1 MWPCAC
7 GSLNIPTFRTKLQIL
22 ELQTFN
28 FAPEV
33 NALPLSS
40 KQSAHIRTNT
50 NKFRLIFANKFKNYR
65 KYLFF
70 HQILLTKLSIQ
81 HTLLSGKQKTLHLLE
96 VLALGPL
103 DRRIAKSGNRQ
114 RSSLPTGVRK
124 ARSPRRQIPLG
135 RNNPLKVYL
144 VCGHPPKS
152 GSGHGHQMCR
162 PLHIWCAAAT
172 PYHAAVGGRKA
183 GVV

>member
-1 MWPCAC
+1 MPFLYH
-7 GSLNIPTFRTKLQIL
+7 LNNQHI
-22 ELQTFN
+22 
-28 FAPEV
+28 
-33 NALPLSS
+33 
-40 KQSAHIRTNT
+40 SAQIRTNSGLFLRISSKIIE
-50 NKFRLIFANKFKNYR
+50 NIY
-65 KYLFF
+65 FF

-103 DRRIAKSGNRQ
+103 DRRIAKSGDRQ